1 MSRAETGPQEFA
13 YACILIL
20 WCLTPLCVIGY
31 ADQLGSGV
39 RNLFKYS
46 KHYSGRE
53 PEFIEGDV
61 FRIIVPLDDV
71 YSDTGNVQ
79 TTQAI
84 RDTTQATQAVVG
96 ADCSIETRIMNV
108 MLQKPTISQKEIASL
123 LQENPNTVK
132 YYIRKLKEVGRIER
146 QGSSQKGK
154 WVVK

>member
-53 PEFIEGDV
+53 PEYIEGDV

-79 TTQAI
+79 TTQA
-84 RDTTQATQAVVG
+84 TQAVVG
-96 ADCSIETRIMNV
+96 NVKLSYSTMRRLSEEGPESRIKATSEREVDLMGYV
-108 MLQKPTISQKEIASL
+108 TGKTIRELREKGCRTLESL
-123 LQENPNTVK
+123 R
-132 YYIRKLKEVGRIER
+132 IWRKLLEFPWRN
-146 QGSSQKGK
+146 S
-154 WVVK
+154 